1 LRLSVDEAFDW
12 RSLRA
17 SRKRHAIQEEKRK
30 LLNLG
35 LQQVIQEKVS
45 RSEALKIVQDLSL
58 ELESK
63 EMMMRTNLLGIG
75 TL

>member
-1 LRLSVDEAFDW
+1 LRLSVDEASGW
-12 RSLRA
+12 RA

>member
-35 LQQVIQEKVS
+35 LQQAIQEKS
-45 RSEALKIVQDLSL
+45 ARKYE
-58 ELESK
+58 
-63 EMMMRTNLLGIG
+63 
-75 TL
+75 